1 MGDEKFVRVSIT
13 IPRSLLKEVDDICQ
27 EEGYTR
33 SELFRIAIRRFI
45 TYLRMGQKEV
55 GVR

>member
-1 MGDEKFVRVSIT
+1 MGDGKFVRVT
-13 IPRSLLKEVDDICQ
+13 VTVPKSLLEEV
-27 EEGYTR
+27 EEVCEEYGYTR